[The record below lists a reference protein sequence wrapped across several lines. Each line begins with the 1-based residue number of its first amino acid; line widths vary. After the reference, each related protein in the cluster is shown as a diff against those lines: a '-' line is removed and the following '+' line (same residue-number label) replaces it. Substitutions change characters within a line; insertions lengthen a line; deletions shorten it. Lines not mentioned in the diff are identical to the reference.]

1 MYNIGGEGIMS
12 LDAGAPSIKY
22 EGDIK
27 PKQEVADVNLP
38 LDVQG
43 WFQSLPLEQQ
53 IQLLNSDIDEA
64 YKTEL
69 RKLMGEAPDQQG
81 IMNAVPR
88 EKALLGGL
96 KKAVSSG
103 LKKVGNVIGDVVS
116 SDIGKAALLATA
128 GAYGLGMGPFAAGSR
143 FGNVAGAGFLKNI
156 GLPSLTT
163 GKIGEMFSGSNLL
176 KAGTLLGGS
185 ALMTKLFGSP
195 QQAAELYSQ
204 RPQAVNSYL
213 DSYYR
218 QVNPKKE
225 GQDDTSYEQ
234 EVADFVSR
242 NTAEYKTSDTFAV
255 GGRVGYSKGTD
266 RDQGIMEL
274 KDVDP
279 NLRAG
284 PDWYLKRIEALMYE
298 YDMDY
303 ETAAEI
309 AFDSKKYFELMPGPQ
324 DFATGGRVGYSEGDP
339 DPKKMEDIR
348 ERVSNLIKQL
358 ELKQTLP
365 PTRLI
370 ESERPDPTIESELQ
384 RKVREDLERR
394 HMQDVIYQDKLT
406 RVSKK
411 AYGGRMMKA
420 LGDTAQMASGIA
432 GLPLRQNPMGTNEID
447 LRDTGGF
454 IPPVGVK
461 EKADDIPAMLSNNE
475 FVFTADAVRGMG
487 NGDVNKGA
495 QRMYDM
501 MKRLENG
508 GRV

>member
-1 MYNIGGEGIMS
+1 MNRQLYNKAGIVS

-27 PKQEVADVNLP
+27 PRQEVADVNLP

-43 WFQSLPLEQQ
+43 WFQSLSFEQQ
-53 IQLLNSDIDEA
+53 LQLLNSDIDEA
-64 YKTEL
+64 YKIEL

-195 QQAAELYSQ
+195 QEAAKIYNE
-204 RPQAVNSYL
+204 RPQVVTSYL
-213 DSYYR
+213 TDYYK
-218 QVNPKKE
+218 QVNPDASDE
-225 GQDDTSYEQ
+225 
-234 EVADFVSR
+234 EVADFISR
-242 NTAEYKTSDTFAV
+242 NTAEYRLSDTFAV
-255 GGRVGYSKGTD
+255 GGRVGY
-266 RDQGIMEL
+266 
-274 KDVDP
+274 
-279 NLRAG
+279 
-284 PDWYLKRIEALMYE
+284 
-298 YDMDY
+298 
-303 ETAAEI
+303 
-309 AFDSKKYFELMPGPQ
+309 
-324 DFATGGRVGYSEGDP
+324 
-339 DPKKMEDIR
+339 
-348 ERVSNLIKQL
+348 
-358 ELKQTLP
+358 
-365 PTRLI
+365 
-370 ESERPDPTIESELQ
+370 
-384 RKVREDLERR
+384 
-394 HMQDVIYQDKLT
+394 
-406 RVSKK
+406 
-411 AYGGRMMKA
+411 A
-420 LGDTAQMASGIA
+420 LGDTAQAAAGIA
-432 GLPLRQNPMGTNEID
+432 GLPLRQNPMGVNELD
-447 LRDTGGF
+447 LRNTGGF
-454 IPPVGVK
+454 LPPVGIK

-487 NGDVNKGA
+487 NGDVNVGA